1 MPSSPEIVE
10 LPGAAEAPEAEVAPI
25 ESAAPEAANAATA
38 DVPACETPASE
49 VSSQGEKKPRAARGD
64 ARARRKAKP
73 ARSPRARSEEFVAP
87 TPEELAGV
95 VSAGVRQAI
104 EASLPVNGQV
114 IGWNQGGFHVVVDG
128 ISAFCPRSSMELG
141 SPHEPAQYL
150 DQTYLFRIL
159 RVEEKGKRLVLSRA
173 AVMLEEKRHAIEEAK
188 KKLQVGVTLSG
199 KVVSLTDFGAFVD
212 LGGVEGLLHVSE
224 IGHKRLAHPSEALA
238 VGQEIE
244 VKVIKLGGGKGERAS
259 LSMRALAPDPWE
271 AVAEKWPAGGKF
283 TGKIVRKSDFG
294 WFVELGDGI
303 EGLLHPSQLA
313 PGMNEKDP
321 RLAPGETIEGW
332 VREVEAGRH
341 RISLALREV
350 PTGNPWQGVEKKY
363 AEGEVVIGT
372 VEKIAPFGAFIVLE
386 PGLSGL
392 LPTSEMG
399 LPRGASVGKAYPVG
413 KQISLKVAEVDARR
427 KRISLTR
434 QDKTLEGSKAD
445 YQAFVKKTRKN
456 EGMGTLAAAFE
467 RLKG

>member
-1 MPSSPEIVE
+1 VDAPV
-10 LPGAAEAPEAEVAPI
+10 AASKAVVAAAAA
-25 ESAAPEAANAATA
+25 SDAAPAATGGKETR
-38 DVPACETPASE
+38 PA
-49 VSSQGEKKPRAARGD
+49 KGD
-64 ARARRKAKP
+64 GKARRKPKGARP
-73 ARSPRARSEEFVAP
+73 ARSRSEEFVAP
-87 TPEELAGV
+87 TPEELAGIT
-95 VSAGVRQAI
+95 SDGVRQAI
-104 EASLPVNGQV
+104 EAALPVNGKV

-173 AVMLEEKRHAIEEAK
+173 AVLLEEKRHTIEEAK
-188 KKLQVGVTLSG
+188 KKLQVGGVLPG
-199 KVVSLTDFGAFVD
+199 KVVSLTDFGAVD

-224 IGHKRLAHPSEALA
+224 ISHKRLAHPSDALQ

-259 LSMRALAPDPWE
+259 LSMRALAADPWS
-271 AVAEKWPAGGKF
+271 AVAEKWTAGAKF
-283 TGKIVRKSDFG
+283 EGRIVRKSDFG
-294 WFVELGDGI
+294 WFVELADGV
-303 EGLLHPSQLA
+303 EGLLHPSQLPA
-313 PGMNEKDP
+313 GMTEKDP
-321 RLAPGETIEGW
+321 KLAPGETIEGW
-332 VREVEAGRH
+332 VREVDPARH

-350 PTGNPWQGVEKKY
+350 PAGNPWQGADKKY
-363 AEGEVVIGT
+363 VEGEVVTGT
-372 VEKIAPFGAFIVLE
+372 VEKIAPFGAFIALE
-386 PGLSGL
+386 PGLTGL

-413 KQISLKVAEVDARR
+413 KQISLKVAEVDLRR

-445 YQAFVKKTRKN
+445 YQAFVKKTRKG
-456 EGMGTLAAAFE
+456 EGMGTLAAAFA